1 MRCDGTYGGLGEHE
15 ETLVPQPRMF
25 QGGSRMS
32 NGEPQTVGEA
42 LVAEYGS
49 LVSYSRRLTAN
60 GPEANDLV
68 QMLCARVLANGSTM
82 RRPANVSA
90 WLRTVLFRLFVD
102 FRRRARWETPIDGAA
117 LDRFPHAVEP
127 DGPLPPVTIDDV
139 RAVLLAIPPQYRV
152 PYELYTF
159 ENITYEGIA
168 ARLGVP
174 CRTVGT
180 RINRARKRLRG
191 LLEEKHRI

>member
-1 MRCDGTYGGLGEHE
+1 MLR
-15 ETLVPQPRMF
+15 
-25 QGGSRMS
+25 
-32 NGEPQTVGEA
+32 GEPQTVSEA

-49 LVSYSRRLTAN
+49 LVTYSRRLTAN

-68 QMLCARVLANGSTM
+68 QMLCARVLANGAAM
-82 RRPANVSA
+82 RRPDNVSA

-102 FRRRARWETPIDGAA
+102 FRRRSRWEIPIDGAT
-117 LDRFPHAVEP
+117 LDRSPHAEEP
-127 DGPLPPVTIDDV
+127 EVPLPPVTLDDV
-139 RAVLLAIPPQYRV
+139 RAVLLVIPPHYRV

-174 CRTVGT
+174 CKTVAT

>member
-1 MRCDGTYGGLGEHE
+1 MLTSELR
-15 ETLVPQPRMF
+15 
-25 QGGSRMS
+25 
-32 NGEPQTVGEA
+32 TVGEA

-49 LVSYSRRLTAN
+49 LVTYSRRLTAN

-82 RRPANVSA
+82 RRPDNVSA

-102 FRRRARWETPIDGAA
+102 FKRRARWEIPIDGAT
-117 LDRFPHAVEP
+117 LDRSPHAAEP
-127 DGPLPPVTIDDV
+127 EGLLPLLTVDDV
-139 RAVLLAIPPQYRV
+139 RAVLLAIPPHYRV

-159 ENITYEGIA
+159 ENITYQGIA
-168 ARLGVP
+168 TRLGVP
-174 CRTVGT
+174 CKTVAT

-191 LLEEKHRI
+191 LLEEQNRI

>member
-1 MRCDGTYGGLGEHE
+1 MLR
-15 ETLVPQPRMF
+15 
-25 QGGSRMS
+25 S
-32 NGEPQTVGEA
+32 EPQTVGEA
-42 LVAEYGS
+42 LVAEYGA
-49 LVSYSRRLTAN
+49 LVTYSRRLTAN

-68 QMLCARVLANGSTM
+68 QMLCARVLAHASTM
-82 RRPANVSA
+82 RRPDNVSA

-102 FRRRARWETPIDGAA
+102 FRRRARWEIPIDGAT
-117 LDRFPHAVEP
+117 LDRSPHAVEP
-127 DGPLPPVTIDDV
+127 EGPLPPVTIDDV
-139 RAVLLAIPPQYRV
+139 HAVLLAMPPHYRV

-159 ENITYEGIA
+159 ENITYQGIA

-174 CRTVGT
+174 CKTVAT

>member
-1 MRCDGTYGGLGEHE
+1 MLRGE
-15 ETLVPQPRMF
+15 L
-25 QGGSRMS
+25 
-32 NGEPQTVGEA
+32 QTVGEA

-49 LVSYSRRLTAN
+49 LVIYSRRLTAN

-68 QMLCARVLANGSTM
+68 QMLCARVLANSATM
-82 RRPANVSA
+82 RRPDNVSA

-102 FRRRARWETPIDGAA
+102 FRRRARWEIPIDGAT
-117 LDRFPHAVEP
+117 LDRSAHAVESE
-127 DGPLPPVTIDDV
+127 GPLPPVTVDEV
-139 RAVLLAIPPQYRV
+139 RAVLLAIPPHYRV

-159 ENITYEGIA
+159 ENITYQGIA

-174 CRTVGT
+174 CKTVAT